1 MEILDK
7 HWQIES
13 LPGREASSIKIMQLT
28 DMHVWS
34 PADGENLEWK
44 TKGRIVR
51 INTEGSPY
59 STTSEPKLLEAIVSV
74 PAVAMRLNII
84 FNAQTAQ

>member
-1 MEILDK
+1 MEILEK

-59 STTSEPKLLEAIVSV
+59 STTSEPKLLEAIVGL
-74 PAVAMRLNII
+74 PAVAM
-84 FNAQTAQ
+84 